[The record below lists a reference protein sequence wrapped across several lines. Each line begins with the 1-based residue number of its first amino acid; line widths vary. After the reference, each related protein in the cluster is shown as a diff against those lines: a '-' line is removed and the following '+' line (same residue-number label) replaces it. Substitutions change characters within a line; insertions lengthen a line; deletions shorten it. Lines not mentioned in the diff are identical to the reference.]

1 MDFERV
7 YDSDR
12 KKMIKWFAV
21 LKSKNIELKL
31 SEEEVNDD
39 AENTEA

>member
-12 KKMIKWFAV
+12 KKMIKWFSQ
-21 LKSKNIELKL
+21 LKKANIELKL
-31 SEEEVNDD
+31 SEQE
-39 AENTEA
+39 